1 MDRVTEAT
9 ESVFNAVAQIQR
21 LDEAGAGLPELVHQQ
36 LSMYVEQAAR
46 AAGRIGFAQQDLDD
60 MRYALVALADEIVL
74 QKGGALR
81 DFWLP
86 RLLQLR
92 YFNENVA
99 GTAFFER
106 LDAIRRDPTRAEVL
120 RVYYLCLL
128 FGFQGKYR
136 VRGGQIELADIVD
149 RVKSDL
155 IRARVITSEQ
165 PLSPQG
171 ARPYEPI
178 ADARRNSL
186 LVWLSVAAA
195 SASFVLYL
203 WLKLSLG
210 SDASRLVE
218 RVVALTG
225 A

>member
-21 LDEAGAGLPELVHQQ
+21 MEEGGAGLPELVHQQ
-36 LSMYVEQAAR
+36 LSVYVEHAAR
-46 AAGRIGFAQQDLDD
+46 AASRMGFSQQDVDD
-60 MRYALVALADEIVL
+60 MRYALVALVDEIVL
-74 QKGGALR
+74 QKGGPLR

-106 LDAIRRDPTRAEVL
+106 LDGIRRDPARSEVL

-136 VRGGQIELADIVD
+136 VRGGQIELADLID
-149 RVKSDL
+149 RVKQEL
-155 IRARVITSEQ
+155 LRAKVIPTEL
-165 PLSPQG
+165 PLSPHG
-171 ARPYEPI
+171 GRPYEAI
-178 ADARRNSL
+178 ADAQRNSL
-186 LVWLSVAAA
+186 LIWLSVAAA
-195 SASFVLYL
+195 TASFVLYL

-210 SDASRLVE
+210 SDAARLVE
-218 RVVALTG
+218 RVAALTG